1 MHLKYAVEVEKT
13 GSITKAAKRLY
24 INQPNLSKTI
34 RELEETLGFTIFKR
48 TPKGIMPTKKGTEFL
63 ACAKNIL
70 FQLGRMEN
78 MAEGSVRTYLNI
90 SAPRA
95 SYISC
100 ALAEFIGSLP
110 EDRVVDIDYRETSS
124 FQAIEN
130 VSDGESDIGII
141 RCRGED
147 ERYFMELF
155 RERNLRFELVNHFEY
170 LLLFSERHELAGC
183 DVICCQDLEK
193 YIEITHEDANS
204 PSKRIQRSN
213 RTGGRI
219 SVYERGSRLE
229 LLDKIPRTYMWTSP
243 VPASVMKTFS
253 LVQRRSDM
261 PYNNHNKDFLVYRSD
276 YRFIDED
283 SFFVEKLLETAE
295 ITSSIV

>member
-24 INQPNLSKTI
+24 VNQPNLSKSI
-34 RELEETLGFTIFKR
+34 RELEDTLGFIIFNR
-48 TPKGIMPTKKGTEFL
+48 TPRGIVPTKKGTEFL
-63 ACAKNIL
+63 SCAKSIL
-70 FQLGRMEN
+70 FHLGRLESV
-78 MAEGSVRTYLNI
+78 ADGSHRTYLSI

-100 ALAEFIGSLP
+100 ALIEFIGDLP
-110 EDRVVDIDYRETSS
+110 EDRIMDIDYRETSS
-124 FQAIEN
+124 LQAIEN

-141 RCRGED
+141 RCREED
-147 ERYFMELF
+147 ERYFIDLL
-155 RERNLRFELVNHFEY
+155 REKKLRFELVNHFEY
-170 LLLFSERHELAGC
+170 LVLLSERHELAGC
-183 DVICCQDLEK
+183 DVICCRDLDK
-193 YIEITHEDANS
+193 YIEITHRDANS
-204 PSKRIQRSN
+204 PSKHIQRSS

-229 LLDKIPRTYMWTSP
+229 LLDRIPRAYMWTSP
-243 VPASVMKTFS
+243 VPTSVMKTFS

-283 SFFVEKLLETAE
+283 NSFVEKLRETAE
-295 ITSSIV
+295 ITSSMV